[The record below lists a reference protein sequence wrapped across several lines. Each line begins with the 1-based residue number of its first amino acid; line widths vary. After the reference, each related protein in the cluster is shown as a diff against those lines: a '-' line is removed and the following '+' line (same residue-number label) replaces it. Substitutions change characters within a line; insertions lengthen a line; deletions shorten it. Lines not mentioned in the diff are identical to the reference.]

1 MGYGIVKIIFTFILK
16 IFFRMEVEGRE
27 NIPETGPLVMASNHL
42 SVLDP
47 PVIGTASTR
56 KPYFMA
62 KEEIFV
68 PIFGDICKFLGAFP
82 IKRGNGDMAA
92 IRYSLSILKNGEVLA
107 VFPEGTRSKTGK
119 LGTAEPGTML
129 LAAKGKAAIIPTC
142 LSGTDIFR
150 CGKIWPKV
158 KVSFG
163 KPIPFPESTD
173 KETLKKVTDELME
186 KIAILQEGQKI

>member
-1 MGYGIVKIIFTFILK
+1 MIYGAVKILFTLIFK

-27 NIPETGPLVMASNHL
+27 NIPESGPLVMASNHL

-62 KEEIFV
+62 KEELFV
-68 PIFGDICKFLGAFP
+68 PVFGHICKFLGAFP
-82 IKRGNGDMAA
+82 VKRGSADMTA
-92 IRYSLSILKNGEVLA
+92 IRHSLEILKNGEVLA

-119 LGTAEPGTML
+119 LGIAEPGTMM
-129 LAAKGKAAIIPTC
+129 LAAKGKAAILPTC
-142 LSGTDIFR
+142 VSGTDVFR

-158 KVSFG
+158 KVIFG
-163 KPIPFPESTD
+163 KPIPCPENAD
-173 KETLKKVTDELME
+173 KETLKKITDELME
-186 KIAILQEGQKI
+186 KIAILQEGKKI